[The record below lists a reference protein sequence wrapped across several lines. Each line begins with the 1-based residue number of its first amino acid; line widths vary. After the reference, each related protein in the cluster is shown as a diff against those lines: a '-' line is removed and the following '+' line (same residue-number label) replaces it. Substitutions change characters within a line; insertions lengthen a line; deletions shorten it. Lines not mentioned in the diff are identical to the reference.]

1 MCDGARYRGTND
13 RMSYR
18 NDPAMRWGASMR
30 RGPDRAIASGL
41 MRVAQS
47 AVVEIE
53 GGGFALVTA
62 LCRDHVELVPLSIIE
77 PVRHAAAA
85 ILWS

>member
-1 MCDGARYRGTND
+1 
-13 RMSYR
+13 
-18 NDPAMRWGASMR
+18 
-30 RGPDRAIASGL
+30 
-41 MRVAQS
+41 VA
-47 AVVEIE
+47 
-53 GGGFALVTA
+53 FALVTA